1 MHKEYIFF
9 QAGELLNSIDN
20 LPLSHVVMMA
30 VTKGKEREDESFL
43 ISLYL
48 LIGEIFGQT
57 QITPMALAKMVIL
70 NKGTGVINDVSIK
83 MLLEESVCSF
93 EKAEEYVEEKY
104 YESCH
109 KSESI
114 SPCCNYFGNL
124 ASDPSILNFTL
135 LTLKY
140 AMPNFIYMHQP
151 LADLLGLPYN
161 HLDFSKRIGMTH
173 MVLMCALPH
182 GNRAPCTIPPEGFDI
197 LWTPEGYCVTFNEK
211 APNTIYKVR
220 GKCFLIITPLLY
232 DGFSNINL
240 GLILVT

>member
-1 MHKEYIFF
+1 
-9 QAGELLNSIDN
+9 
-20 LPLSHVVMMA
+20 MMA
-30 VTKGKEREDESFL
+30 VTKGKEEENDIFL
-43 ISLYL
+43 KSLYL
-48 LIGEIFGQT
+48 LIGEIFGQK
-57 QITPMALAKMVIL
+57 QITPMSLAKMVIFQKTKSVL
-70 NKGTGVINDVSIK
+70 SDESIK
-83 MLLEESVCSF
+83 MVLEESACSL
-93 EKAEEYVEEKY
+93 EKAEEYVEEKHF
-104 YESCH
+104 ESCH

-124 ASDPSILNFTL
+124 ASEPSILNLTL

-140 AMPNFIYMHQP
+140 ALPNFIYMHQP

-161 HLDFSKRIGMTH
+161 HLAFSETIGMSH

-182 GNRAPCTIPPEGFDI
+182 GNRAPCTITPEGFDI

-211 APNTIYKVR
+211 APDTIYKVR

-240 GLILVT
+240 GLILVTSSGCYIST